1 MEDYKY
7 SNIEEIIKNNSHLK
21 NEELAKKVGKSISWV
36 KAFKAFM
43 RAKDKEK
50 YKDTKNPIYKAIY
63 NIWIKDPKAQKKENE
78 KNQLKKCK
86 NELRKCKRL
95 STITE
100 KELTDY
106 KTKYNYLLENLEK
119 ELEKEKEKLERE
131 LNEKYTPIIKEYY
144 KRKKELE
151 EYEKRKKELE
161 EERRNYEEA
170 RLEYI
175 EKEREFK
182 KIVKV
187 LTIIIFVEFL
197 LLLFNK

>member
-7 SNIEEIIKNNSHLK
+7 SSIEEIIKNNSHLK

-78 KNQLKKCK
+78 KNQLRKCK
-86 NELRKCKRL
+86 NELRKCKKL
-95 STITE
+95 SAITE
-100 KELTDY
+100 EELTDY
-106 KTKYNYLLENLEK
+106 KTKYQEIKTKYEYLSENFEK
-119 ELEKEKEKLERE
+119 ELKKEKEKLEKE
-131 LNEKYTPIIKEYY
+131 FDEKYTPVINEFY
-144 KRKKELE
+144 KKKREV
-151 EYEKRKKELE
+151 E
-161 EERRNYEEA
+161 EERLNYEGA

-175 EKEREFK
+175 KKEREFK

-197 LLLFNK
+197 LLLFTK